1 MSSINDIKSGQNY
14 KQVNNNILDNCTLTH
29 KQFNAYKNNIT
40 DRFTRIFNVSYN
52 SKDGIK
58 RYYTNKQIQDTYQN
72 QYFIKTKT
80 VVQHD

>member
-14 KQVNNNILDNCTLTH
+14 KQVNNNTLDNCTLTH

-58 RYYTNKQIQDTYQN
+58 RYYTNKQIEDT
-72 QYFIKTKT
+72 
-80 VVQHD
+80 

>member
-14 KQVNNNILDNCTLTH
+14 KQVNNNILDKCMLTH

-58 RYYTNKQIQDTYQN
+58 RYYTNKQIEDT
-72 QYFIKTKT
+72 
-80 VVQHD
+80 